1 MQYCGSQWC
10 RLMSKM
16 LFTIF
21 ILQVSLIGTPILAAE
36 KPPPGIESVL
46 YDIYRDWNTDN
57 RPRAKRTV
65 EQYRAQMVGDDR
77 VVVILEPTSESDN
90 TYGLATKIDR
100 QDLREVQAEILA
112 ESRSLMRV
120 SVPVINLL
128 KLSKVSGVRFV
139 RTPMRPIR
147 HAVVSE
153 GVQTMKADVW
163 HNQNIKGQGVSVAI
177 LDSGFQRLLA
187 TQQSGDLPSG
197 LQIEYPGGYHT
208 SSSEHGT
215 GCAEIVYDVAP
226 EARLHLYLHNDGLD
240 FEKSVDR
247 AIQNEID
254 IISYSG
260 GFISSWGD
268 GKGPIC
274 DIANRAYNNGIL
286 FVNAGGNEAQSTIHG
301 YFTDSDGDGFHD
313 FGDFNVV
320 NLENVD
326 VGDDISVYLLWD
338 DFPFTSEDYDLLLY
352 RSTGLSTTASHV
364 TSDRTT
370 ERNSRPIASIEYSN
384 YLSSA
389 RYHVGI
395 KKSSTARSMNFRLI
409 SNNHRFHS
417 KYVTSSRSISE
428 PSDAEGVVSV
438 GAIRSSRYIY
448 GPQEDYSSQGP
459 TMDGRIKPD
468 IMGPTGVKTYAYGL
482 QDFHGTS
489 AAAPH
494 VAGAAALILSANLE
508 LTVSELRD
516 KLFEATIDMG
526 SPGKDNIYGHG
537 RLDLS
542 QIDIT
547 PSVFHAGDFDGDLDV
562 DILDLLA
569 FSEVYGLTSSDPNYD
584 ARMDMDND
592 GVIGVLDLLLFA
604 EVYGKTYS

>member
-1 MQYCGSQWC
+1 
-10 RLMSKM
+10 MSKM

-21 ILQVSLIGTPILAAE
+21 ILQVFLIDTPILADE

-46 YDIYRDWNTDN
+46 YDIYQDWNTGN

-65 EQYRAQMVGDDR
+65 EQYHAQMVGDNR
-77 VVVILEPTSESDN
+77 IVVILEPMSESDN
-90 TYGLATKIDR
+90 SYGLAAKIDR
-100 QDLREVQAEILA
+100 QGLREVQAEILA

-120 SVPVINLL
+120 SIPVVNLL
-128 KLSKVSGVRFV
+128 ELSKVSGVRFV
-139 RTPMRPIR
+139 RKPMRPIR

-153 GVQTMKADVW
+153 GVQTMKAHVW
-163 HNQNIKGQGVSVAI
+163 HNQNIKGQGVSIAI

-208 SSSEHGT
+208 SSHEHGT

-226 EARLHLYLHNDGLD
+226 EARLHLYLHNDILD
-240 FEKSVDR
+240 FENSIDR
-247 AIQNEID
+247 AIHNGID

-260 GFISSWGD
+260 GFTSSWGD
-268 GKGPIC
+268 GKGIVC
-274 DIANRAYNNGIL
+274 DLANRAYSNGIL
-286 FVNAGGNEAQSTIHG
+286 FVNSTGNEAQRTIHG
-301 YFTDSDGDGFHD
+301 YFTDTDGDGLHD
-313 FGDFNVV
+313 FGDFNIV
-320 NLENVD
+320 NLENVNA
-326 VGDDISVYLLWD
+326 GDDISVQLLWD
-338 DFPFTSEDYDLLLY
+338 DFPFSSEDYDLLLY

-364 TSDRTT
+364 KSDRTV
-370 ERNSRPIASIEYSN
+370 ERNTRPLASVKYSN
-384 YLSSA
+384 YLLSA
-389 RYHVGI
+389 RYHVAI

-409 SNNHRFHS
+409 SQEHAFQRE
-417 KYVTSSRSISE
+417 YVTPSRSISE
-428 PSDAEGVVSV
+428 PSDAEGVVAV
-438 GAIRSSRYIY
+438 GAVRSSRYIY

-468 IMGPTGVKTYAYGL
+468 IMGPTGVKTYAYGSK
-482 QDFHGTS
+482 DFHGTS

-494 VAGAAALILSANLE
+494 VAGAAALILSADPE
-508 LTVSELRD
+508 LTVSELRT

-537 RLDLS
+537 RLDMS
-542 QIDIT
+542 QIGIT
-547 PSVFHAGDFDGDLDV
+547 PTVFHAGDFDGDLDV

-584 ARMDMDND
+584 ARMDMDNN
-592 GVIGVLDLLLFA
+592 GVIDVLDLLLFA

>member
-1 MQYCGSQWC
+1 
-10 RLMSKM
+10 MSKM

-21 ILQVSLIGTPILAAE
+21 ILPLSLVGTPILADE

-46 YDIYRDWNTDN
+46 YEIYRDWNTDN

-65 EQYRAQMVGDDR
+65 EQYQAQMVGDDR
-77 VVVILEPTSESDN
+77 IVVILEPISESDDS
-90 TYGLATKIDR
+90 YGLVDKIDR
-100 QDLREVQAEILA
+100 QGLREVQAEILA

-120 SVPVINLL
+120 SIPVVNLL
-128 KLSKVSGVRFV
+128 KLLKVSGVRFV
-139 RTPMRPIR
+139 RTPIRPIR

-153 GVQTMKADVW
+153 GAQTMKADVW
-163 HNQNIKGQGVSVAI
+163 HNQNIKGQGVSIAI

-187 TQQSGDLPSG
+187 TQQSGELPSG
-197 LQIEYPGGYHT
+197 LQIEYSGGYHT

-226 EARLHLYLHNDGLD
+226 EARLYLYLLNDFLD
-240 FEKSVDR
+240 FENSVDR

-268 GKGPIC
+268 GKGPVC
-274 DIANRAYNNGIL
+274 DVANRAYSNGIL
-286 FVNAGGNEAQSTIHG
+286 FVKSAGNEAQSTIHG
-301 YFTDSDGDGFHD
+301 YFTDSDGNGFHN

-320 NLENVD
+320 SLENVD
-326 VGDDISVYLLWD
+326 VGDDISVHLLWD
-338 DFPFTSEDYDLLLY
+338 DFPFTSENYDLLLY
-352 RSTGLSTTASHV
+352 RSTGLSTTATQV
-364 TSDRTT
+364 TSDRTA
-370 ERNSRPIASIEYSN
+370 ERNTRPLASVKYSN
-384 YLSSA
+384 SLSST
-389 RYHVGI
+389 RYHVAI

-409 SNNHRFHS
+409 SDHHRFHS
-417 KYVTSSRSISE
+417 KYITSSKSLSE
-428 PSDAEGVVSV
+428 PSDAEGVVAV
-438 GAIRSSRYIY
+438 GAIRLSRYIY

-468 IMGPTGVKTYAYGL
+468 IMGPTGVKTYAYGS

-494 VAGAAALILSANLE
+494 VAGAAALILSASPE
-508 LTVSELRD
+508 LTVSELRN
-516 KLFEATIDMG
+516 KLFEATVDMG

-547 PSVFHAGDFDGDLDV
+547 PSASYAGDFDGDLDV

-584 ARMDMDND
+584 ARMDMDNN
-592 GVIGVLDLLLFA
+592 GVIDILDLLLFA